1 MGWHDARA
9 PKRTANLDQM
19 QPKIVLEPGKAD
31 REYFKDLWR
40 YRELFYVLAWRDVSV
55 RYRQT
60 VVGVAWAVIRPAI
73 STVVFTIL
81 FGKVGKFPSGGVPY
95 PVLVMSGMLPWQLFS
110 AALSDS
116 GNSLIANSNLIT
128 KVYFPRLIIPG
139 SSLVTSLIDFAISLS
154 MLAVLMVVYRVM
166 PTWQLVFLPAFVLLA
181 LASAAGMGA
190 WVSALNVKYRDFI
203 FIVPFVVQLGLY
215 ISPVGFSSSV
225 VPEQWRLLYALNPMA
240 GVIDGFRWCLL
251 GGACPI
257 LGWNFL
263 VSLAVVVV
271 LVVTGFL
278 YFRKTERGFADVI

>member
-1 MGWHDARA
+1 VARCGRD

-139 SSLVTSLIDFAISLS
+139 SSLVTSLIDFAISLA
-154 MLAVLMVVYRVM
+154 MLAALMVIYGVM

-240 GVIDGFRWCLL
+240 GVIDGFRGCLL

-263 VSLAVVVV
+263 ISLAVVVV
-271 LVVTGFL
+271 LAITGFL